1 MDKHAKMLGKGLAY
15 IMAWQSQIS
24 LVGRLCKQRIDGKYL
39 CVDLTIVAYLP
50 ILTINGIPYQIQVRY
65 LNLKTKF
72 LLEISNSTLFQI
84 GGKAYEYFTHKT
96 PSKVSAKH
104 KSS

>member
-50 ILTINGIPYQIQVRY
+50 ILSINGVRY

-96 PSKVSAKH
+96 PSKVSAEH

>member
-39 CVDLTIVAYLP
+39 CVDLAIFVYLP
-50 ILTINGIPYQIQVRY
+50 ILSMNGIPYQIRVRY

-72 LLEISNSTLFQI
+72 LLEISNSTLFQVW
-84 GGKAYEYFTHKT
+84 GKAYEDAVKSERKT
-96 PSKVSAKH
+96 
-104 KSS
+104 